1 MSDGKHDCFSKHQDA
16 VWRQLEGDILD
27 GRWDGRPLRVQ
38 SPPFTV
44 SLDIHAEVAGRGS
57 SVVTRLRA
65 AYVNLDGFRFGI
77 VRRSLLA
84 DLASFFGG
92 QGIEIGDEEFD
103 REFVVRANSEQEVRR
118 LLGDRALRSEILAC
132 ERLHRLEVRDDEGW
146 FGPEFPEGVD
156 ELYLEADGRVTDMP
170 TLQRL
175 YGVFSQVLR
184 RLCELGSAYER
195 DPMVDL

>member
-1 MSDGKHDCFSKHQDA
+1 MSDGKHDCFSKHQDS
-16 VWRQLEGDILD
+16 VWRQLEGDIVD

-44 SLDIHAEVAGRGS
+44 TLDVHAEVAGRGS
-57 SVVTRLRA
+57 SVVTRFRA

-77 VRRSLLA
+77 VRRSLMA

-92 QGIEIGDEEFD
+92 QDIVVGDEEFD
-103 REFVVRANSEQEVRR
+103 REFIVRANSEKEIRR
-118 LLGDRALRSEILAC
+118 LLADSDLRAKILAC
-132 ERLHRLEVRDDEGW
+132 RHLHRLEVRDDEGW
-146 FGPEFPEGVD
+146 FGPEFPDGVD
-156 ELYLEADGRVTDMP
+156 ELYLEAEGRINDVAI
-170 TLQRL
+170 LQKL
-175 YGVFSQVLR
+175 YDVFSLVLL